1 MIEAANSNVRFPV
14 RRARV
19 IRSSTLLRRGRGEVD
34 AVIVALTRPRLPEAQ
49 RVTIGSIER
58 LAIDMREGHDIHGLR
73 CIVTNNSTDRTDR
86 LPRKSSRALFP

>member
-1 MIEAANSNVRFPV
+1 MGTPITTLTFKFTV
-14 RRARV
+14 RV
-19 IRSSTLLRRGRGEVD
+19 IAGK
-34 AVIVALTRPRLPEAQ
+34 ARLFEAQ

-73 CIVTNNSTDRTDR
+73 CIVTNNSTDGTDR